1 MPSDRAFRI
10 PRAHKDRVQPRQL
23 MAIAA
28 TCMSVGVALSGVL
41 AAKQRERASNEHE
54 YAWQSAAA
62 GPALP
67 SLEDAQLVLA
77 AALERDE
84 PKQPA
89 QSARSVTETSISAA
103 TSAAAA
109 SAEPVTKAPTKKP
122 SKTAKTTLVRGVATY
137 RCDAVA
143 QRSAKGCP
151 HDRALEARAF
161 RVLARL
167 SSCRAASD
175 ALGHADLKLW
185 IEPLAPTRVVFA
197 ASAISPSLNLRAVSQ
212 CVARGLS
219 KLRATRKADR
229 FELSLSFGLA
239 ARN

>member
-1 MPSDRAFRI
+1 
-10 PRAHKDRVQPRQL
+10 

-28 TCMSVGVALSGVL
+28 TCMSVGVALSAVL
-41 AAKQRERASNEHE
+41 AAKPANYRERASNEHE

-67 SLEDAQLVLA
+67 SLEDAQLVIA
-77 AALERDE
+77 AVLERERDE
-84 PKQPA
+84 APA
-89 QSARSVTETSISAA
+89 QPVTETSISAA

-109 SAEPVTKAPTKKP
+109 SPEPVTEAAAKKP
-122 SKTAKTTLVRGVATY
+122 RQTAKTTLVRGSVTY
-137 RCDAVA
+137 RCDAAA
-143 QRSAKGCP
+143 QRSGKGCP

-167 SSCRAASD
+167 SSCRAAAD
-175 ALGHADLKLW
+175 ARGHADLKLW

-212 CVARGLS
+212 CVASDLS
-219 KLRATRKADR
+219 KLRATRKSDR

>member
-1 MPSDRAFRI
+1 MPSERAFRI
-10 PRAHKDRVQPRQL
+10 PRAHKDHVQPRQL

-67 SLEDAQLVLA
+67 SLEDAQLVIA

-84 PKQPA
+84 PKPSA
-89 QSARSVTETSISAA
+89 QSSTETSISAA

-109 SAEPVTKAPTKKP
+109 SPERVTETPTKKP
-122 SKTAKTTLVRGVATY
+122 SKTAKTTLVRGAVTY
-137 RCDAVA
+137 RCDAAA

-161 RVLARL
+161 RVLVRL

-212 CVARGLS
+212 CVARDLS

>member
-41 AAKQRERASNEHE
+41 AAKQRERGSNEHE

-67 SLEDAQLVLA
+67 SLEDAQLVIA
-77 AALERDE
+77 SALERDE
-84 PKQPA
+84 PAQPG
-89 QSARSVTETSISAA
+89 TETSISAA

-109 SAEPVTKAPTKKP
+109 SPEPVTEAPAKKP
-122 SKTAKTTLVRGVATY
+122 TRTAKTTLVRGAVTY
-137 RCDAVA
+137 RCDSAT

-167 SSCRAASD
+167 SSCRAA
-175 ALGHADLKLW
+175 AVAHGHADLKLW

-212 CVARGLS
+212 CVARDLS
-219 KLRATRKADR
+219 KLRATRKTDR